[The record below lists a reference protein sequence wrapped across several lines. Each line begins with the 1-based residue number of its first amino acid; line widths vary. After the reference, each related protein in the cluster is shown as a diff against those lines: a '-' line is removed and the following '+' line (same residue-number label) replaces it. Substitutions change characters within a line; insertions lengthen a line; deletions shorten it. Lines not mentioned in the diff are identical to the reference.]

1 MITTGDIKTILLK
14 AVKANPV
21 LGQISEIVRDK
32 HRPVTEADVAERI
45 VIVANASDNE
55 DWQKGYYRVC
65 VYVPGIKKSYG
76 KNQTYKIPDAQRLNE
91 LEHVCKE
98 MFYRTTLTH
107 FNNET
112 VYYKLVDIVTEED
125 PETWSHFL
133 NVRLK
138 VTNSNFKF

>member
-1 MITTGDIKTILLK
+1 MITTGDIKNILIK

-21 LGQISEIVRDK
+21 LGTVPEIVKDK
-32 HRPVTEADVAERI
+32 HKPVTEDTVAERI

-55 DWQKGYYRVC
+55 DWQKGYYRIC
-65 VYVPGIKKSYG
+65 VYVPDIKKSYG
-76 KNQTYKIPDAQRLNE
+76 KNQIYKIPDAQRLNE
-91 LEHVCKE
+91 LERTCKE
-98 MFYRTTLTH
+98 MFYRTTLTYVDE
-107 FNNET
+107 ET
-112 VYYKLVDIVTEED
+112 VYYKQVDIVTEED